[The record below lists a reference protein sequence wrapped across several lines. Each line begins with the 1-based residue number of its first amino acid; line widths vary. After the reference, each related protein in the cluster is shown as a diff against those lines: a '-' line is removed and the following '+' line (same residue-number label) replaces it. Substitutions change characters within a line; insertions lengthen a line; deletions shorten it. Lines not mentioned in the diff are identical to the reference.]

1 MARPSAGDASEAA
14 AGSLAEGWTIWPAP
28 AKLNLFLHIVG
39 RRADGYHQL
48 QTAFQLL
55 AWGDEVRLRVRADGD
70 IRRLDPLAGVE
81 PEADL
86 AVRAARALREASG
99 TRLGADIAI
108 EKRIP
113 LGGGLGGGSS
123 DAATTLVALNAIWET
138 GLDEHALAQL
148 AAGLGADVPVFVH
161 GHSAWAEG
169 VGDQL
174 TPLQLP
180 DRWFVVIDP
189 AESVPT
195 RELFQA
201 AELTRN
207 SLPLTIPL
215 FASGVPTCNVFE
227 PVVRGRFAA
236 IAAALDWLAGY
247 GEAPLSG
254 SGGCIFAAVA
264 SREAG
269 LAVLADCPAG
279 MRGIV
284 ARGVCESPLRER
296 LAAWRKGTV
305 SGGAS
310 PSW

>member
-1 MARPSAGDASEAA
+1 MAAPTAAEASEAA
-14 AGSLAEGWTIWPAP
+14 ASSRADGWIWPAP

-39 RRADGYHQL
+39 RRADGYHLL

-55 AWGDEVRLRVRADGD
+55 DWGDDVRLRVREDGD
-70 IRRLDPLAGVE
+70 IVRLDPLPGVE

-86 AVRAARALREASG
+86 AVRAARTLREASG
-99 TRLGADIAI
+99 TRLGADIGI

-123 DAATTLVALNAIWET
+123 DAATTLVALNAMWDT
-138 GLDEHALAQL
+138 GLDEHALTQL

-169 VGDQL
+169 IGDQL
-174 TPLQLP
+174 APLRLP
-180 DRWFVVIDP
+180 ERWFVVIDP
-189 AESVPT
+189 TVSVPT
-195 RELFQA
+195 GELFQT

-207 SLPLTIPL
+207 SPPLTIPL

-227 PVVRGRFAA
+227 PVVRGRFPAV
-236 IAAALDWLAGY
+236 AAALDWLAGY
-247 GEAPLSG
+247 GEARLSG
-254 SGGCIFAAVA
+254 SGGCIFAPVA
-264 SREAG
+264 SRKAG

-284 ARGVCESPLRER
+284 ARGIVESPLCER

>member
-1 MARPSAGDASEAA
+1 MAAPPAADVSQSATGSRPNA
-14 AGSLAEGWTIWPAP
+14 WTIWPAP

-39 RRADGYHQL
+39 RRADGYHLL
-48 QTAFQLL
+48 QTVFQLL
-55 AWGDEVRLRVRADGD
+55 DWGDDVRLRVRADGD
-70 IRRLDPLAGVE
+70 IRRLDPLPGVAAQ
-81 PEADL
+81 ADL

-123 DAATTLVALNAIWET
+123 DAATTLAALNELWKT
-138 GLDEHALAQL
+138 GLDEQALAEL
-148 AAGLGADVPVFVH
+148 GAGLGADVPVFVH
-161 GHSAWAEG
+161 GRSAWAEG
-169 VGDQL
+169 VGDEL
-174 TPLQLP
+174 VPLALP
-180 DRWFVVIDP
+180 YRWYVVIDP
-189 AESVPT
+189 AASVPT

-207 SLPLTIPL
+207 SQPLTIPL
-215 FASGVPTCNVFE
+215 FASGVPTRNVFE
-227 PVVRGRFAA
+227 PVVCGRFPAV
-236 IAAALDWLAGY
+236 AAALDWLAGY
-247 GEAPLSG
+247 GEARLSG
-254 SGGCIFAAVA
+254 SGGCIFAPVA

-269 LAVLADCPAG
+269 LAVLAECPPG
-279 MRGIV
+279 MRGVV
-284 ARGVCESPLRER
+284 ARGADESPLRER